1 MSYRK
6 FIGTGVAL
14 VTPFR
19 KDDSIDF
26 KALADLVE
34 HIITGGADYL
44 VVLGT
49 TGETP
54 TLTKDEKKAV
64 ASFVIEAVNK
74 RKPVV
79 LGVGG
84 NNTAEIIDKLK
95 KIEFDGVDAILSVA
109 PYYNKPSQKGILLH
123 YSSIGSASPVP
134 VIIYNVPG
142 RTGVN
147 ISAETTLRLAQEVN
161 SNIIGI
167 KEASGNMGQIMNI
180 IRNKPQNFLVISGDD
195 ALTLPVISAGGSG
208 IISVVANAFPG
219 MFSEMVR
226 LALKDKFKEA
236 REIHYKMLE
245 LIEYLF
251 IEGSPSGIK
260 AALNILCLTQNQVRM
275 PLIPVSR
282 SVYNK
287 IAELIKSLQD

>member
-6 FIGTGVAL
+6 FIGTGVAI

-34 HIITGGADYL
+34 HIITNEADYI

-64 ASFVIEAVNK
+64 ASFVVEAVNK

-79 LGVGG
+79 LGLGG
-84 NNTAEIIDKLK
+84 NSTQEMINKLS
-95 KIEFDGVDAILSVA
+95 KIEFEGIDAILSVA
-109 PYYNKPSQKGILLH
+109 PYYNKPSQKGIFMH
-123 YSSIGSASPVP
+123 YSSISSFSPVP
-134 VIIYNVPG
+134 VIVYNVPG

-147 ISAETTLRLAQEVN
+147 ITTETTLRLAQEVN
-161 SNIIGI
+161 GNIIGI
-167 KEASGNMGQIMNI
+167 KEASGNMGQIMSI
-180 IRNKPQNFLVISGDD
+180 IRNKPENFLVISGDD
-195 ALTLPVISAGGSG
+195 ALTLPIISAGGVG
-208 IISVVANAFPG
+208 VISVVANAFPRV
-219 MFSEMVR
+219 FSDMVR

-236 REIHYKMLE
+236 REVHYKLLE
-245 LIEYLF
+245 IIEYLF

-260 AALNILCLTQNQVRM
+260 AALSILGLAQNQVRL
-275 PLIPVSR
+275 PLVPVSR

-287 IAELIKSLQD
+287 IAELIKAL